1 MDIKFPLIEIRSSA
15 VGDQAYVCGSRLAVW
30 EVVLLAG
37 NYHGNLDAVA
47 AHLQWPLARV
57 EAAIRYADAFPE
69 EIDLA
74 IREYEA
80 VDFDSLKR
88 MLPDLLEVRSS
99 VVARR

>member
-1 MDIKFPLIEIRSSA
+1 MDAKHPMIEIRSSA
-15 VGDQAYVCGSRLAVW
+15 AGDQAYVCGSRLAVW
-30 EVVLLAG
+30 EVFLLAK

-47 AHLQWPLARV
+47 VHLQWPLARV

-69 EIDLA
+69 EIDRA

-80 VDFDSLKR
+80 VDFDSLKQ
-88 MLPDLLEVRSS
+88 MLPDLLEVRPS